1 MQNRKKQDSLFVN
14 RIADPDD
21 ITAVSGSPAGNAD
34 KDAFC
39 VYAHKRHA
47 VGSKIENR
55 NGPGSVCRED
65 GTWHNSPWHSNR

>member
-1 MQNRKKQDSLFVN
+1 MQNRKRQDSLFVN
-14 RIADPDD
+14 SITDPNN
-21 ITAVSGSPAGNAD
+21 ITAVSKAPAGNAE

-55 NGPGSVCRED
+55 NGPESVCMED
-65 GTWHNSPWHSNR
+65 GIWHSSR